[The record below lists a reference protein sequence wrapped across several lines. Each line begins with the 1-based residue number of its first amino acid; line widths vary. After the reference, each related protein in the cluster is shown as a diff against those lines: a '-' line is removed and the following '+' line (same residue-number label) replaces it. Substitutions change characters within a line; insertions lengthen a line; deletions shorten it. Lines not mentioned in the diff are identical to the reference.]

1 MSSSKSP
8 ASKVLVNDV
17 FEVKEKDPDGKK
29 FDKGQNLMATYA
41 SAQSCISHCGH
52 TEFASCYA
60 VSRIICHSD
69 LYEYVMTLD
78 VNTDIY
84 PVDVSFLLAFAP
96 ATLCVTQL
104 QWHNFAAVKDSS
116 PGLQSSYCK

>member
-1 MSSSKSP
+1 MQTTKP
-8 ASKVLVNDV
+8 QAAKTLVQDV

-29 FDKGQNLMATYA
+29 FDKGQLKRSVPTSLGSMLPYTFKPECDLDRNIVNAA
-41 SAQSCISHCGH
+41 
-52 TEFASCYA
+52 A

-84 PVDVSFLLAFAP
+84 PVEVS
-96 ATLCVTQL
+96 
-104 QWHNFAAVKDSS
+104 
-116 PGLQSSYCK
+116 